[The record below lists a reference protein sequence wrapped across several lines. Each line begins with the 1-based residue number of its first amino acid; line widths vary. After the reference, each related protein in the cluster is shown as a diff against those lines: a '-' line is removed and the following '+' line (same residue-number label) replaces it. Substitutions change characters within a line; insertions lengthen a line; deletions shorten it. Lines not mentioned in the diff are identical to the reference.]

1 MLSHVRL
8 FATPWTIWSM
18 EFSRPEYWSG
28 EPFPSPAHLPN
39 PGIEPRSFALQVD
52 SLLAESPGKPTELPH
67 DQASLLS
74 YTQESWKHV
83 FTQKPIQMFTATLP
97 TAAQNWNQPMNG
109 QISVIYLCYG
119 ILFRRL
125 VASRKW
131 DKVGTERLSFLFWQ
145 GVGAQGEKCSGIT
158 GDSSTTLWI
167 YYQLLNCMV

>member
-18 EFSRPEYWSG
+18 EFPRPEYWSG

-39 PGIEPRSFALQVD
+39 PGIEPRSLALQVD
-52 SLLAESPGKPTELPH
+52 SLPAESPGKPTELPH

-83 FTQKPIQMFTATLP
+83 FTQKPIQMFTATLL
-97 TAAQNWNQPMNG
+97 TAAKTWNQPMNG

-119 ILFRRL
+119 ILFRRFSGFQEMRQGWNWE
-125 VASRKW
+125 A
-131 DKVGTERLSFLFWQ
+131 EFSFLAGGRSTGLKMFW
-145 GVGAQGEKCSGIT
+145 
-158 GDSSTTLWI
+158 
-167 YYQLLNCMV
+167 N